1 MKTILKIKWENIF
14 LTITIFLI
22 LGIMALFSHK
32 HTILSY
38 IGFESIIYFFSPIFL
53 KEWLKEM
60 RKEALKRC

>member
-1 MKTILKIKWENIF
+1 MKTILKIKWENVF
-14 LTITIFLI
+14 LTIFLI

-38 IGFESIIYFFSPIFL
+38 IGFESIIYLFSPMFL

>member
-14 LTITIFLI
+14 LTIFLT

-38 IGFESIIYFFSPIFL
+38 IGFESIIYLFSPMLL

>member
-14 LTITIFLI
+14 LTIFLI

-38 IGFESIIYFFSPIFL
+38 IGFESIIYLFIPIFL
-53 KEWLKEM
+53 KNGIEEA
-60 RKEALKRC
+60 RREALKRY

>member
-14 LTITIFLI
+14 LTIFLI

-38 IGFESIIYFFSPIFL
+38 IGFESIIYLFSPMLL